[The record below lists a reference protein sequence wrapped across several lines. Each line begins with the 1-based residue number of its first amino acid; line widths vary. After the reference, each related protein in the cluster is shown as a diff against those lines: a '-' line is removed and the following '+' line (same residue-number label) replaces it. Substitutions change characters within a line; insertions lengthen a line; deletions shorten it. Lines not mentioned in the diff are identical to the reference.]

1 MYNLNTQY
9 PWAIGVDWDEWQKFQ
24 ALKDQQEAVTCVH
37 HDSELVY
44 MIDVT
49 EQAAL
54 IPEVPDFPDVFDFL

>member
-24 ALKDQQEAVTCVH
+24 AIKAQQEASLCVH
-37 HDSELVY
+37 DNPEMVY

-54 IPEVPDFPDVFDFL
+54 IPEVSDFPDIFDFL